1 MYLKSKLFLASIIL
15 LIFTS
20 ILRAENEFPMDEGIT
35 YGKLDNGFTYYIR
48 ENKKPEDKVYI
59 KLVIKAGSIME
70 EENQLGLAHLLEH
83 MAFNGSKNY
92 PKDALDKFMSS
103 IGLDIGSHYNAS
115 TGHLETVYEYEI
127 PSDNPENIATT
138 IKILADISNN
148 LTLEDEAFE
157 RERKIVEEEWRS
169 NLGAT
174 KRYLD
179 KFFPYLYRNSLLLER
194 LPIGDIEVIRNFKY
208 EDARDYYRKMVSA

>member
-92 PKDALDKFMSS
+92 PKNALDKFMSS

-115 TGHLETVYEYEI
+115 TGYFETIYEYEI
-127 PSDNPENIATT
+127 PSDNPKNMKSQVI
-138 IKILADISNN
+138 ILKILQPP
-148 LTLEDEAFE
+148 L
-157 RERKIVEEEWRS
+157 
-169 NLGAT
+169 
-174 KRYLD
+174 
-179 KFFPYLYRNSLLLER
+179 KF
-194 LPIGDIEVIRNFKY
+194 
-208 EDARDYYRKMVSA
+208 